1 MSQNINFK
9 LFLYLISLLCFSYF
23 FLYLKYPVP
32 NDSTISEWLINYE
45 GGFTKRGII
54 GQIAIFLSRTFDQN
68 LRWIIYILQIISCS
82 IYFILLFNFLKDIKH
97 NRLTLLAIFAP
108 IFILYPIA
116 EIEVLA
122 RKEIIVFSLY
132 ITYLFFPKIKY
143 FKKISFI
150 LFLIL
155 AVLVWE
161 PVIFYLPLIF
171 LIELIE
177 NKISKI
183 NFDFFKIIFLF
194 IPGII
199 VAFYI
204 AFNPITSENHDLMSN
219 ILKNEFG
226 ETCYMSCALL
236 KSKSTILDQLNP
248 IDAYTFERVFRYI
261 MIFLIGFGPIF
272 ILFKNSIL
280 INKNIIFLKNFSSL
294 FYPAII
300 SLLPVIIIFAI
311 GYDWGRWVN
320 ISYVFTAIFFFYL
333 FKNQY
338 IYLNQNIKNNFLNK
352 MSKKIFVFIFIIFC
366 FGWNPKT
373 ALTGDIASFPG
384 YRIPYKTLSFFIR
397 GHL

>member
-9 LFLYLISLLCFSYF
+9 LFLYLISLLFFSYF

-82 IYFILLFNFLKDIKH
+82 IYFILLFNFLKDITH

-132 ITYLFFPKIKY
+132 IAYLFIPKIKY

-161 PVIFYLPLIF
+161 PVIFYLPLVF

-352 MSKKIFVFIFIIFC
+352 MSKKIFVFLFIIFC

>member
-1 MSQNINFK
+1 MNQNINFK
-9 LFLYLISLLCFSYF
+9 LFLYLTILLFFSYF

-54 GQIAIFLSRTFDQN
+54 GQFALFLSRAFDED
-68 LRWIIYILQIISCS
+68 LRWIIYLLQIISCS
-82 IYFILLFNFLKDIKH
+82 IYFILLFSFLKDIKY
-97 NRLTLLAIFAP
+97 NRLTLLAVFAP

-132 ITYLFFPKIKY
+132 ISYLLVPQIKY
-143 FKKISFI
+143 LKKILFV

-155 AVLVWE
+155 SVLVWE

-171 LIELIE
+171 ILELII

-183 NFDFFKIIFLF
+183 DFSFLKVLSLF
-194 IPGII
+194 IPG
-199 VAFYI
+199 VVLAFFI

-219 ILKNEFG
+219 TLKNEFG
-226 ETCYMSCALL
+226 EICYMSCALL
-236 KSKSTILDQLNP
+236 KSKSTLLDQLNP
-248 IDAYTFERVFRYI
+248 IDAYTFERVFRYL
-261 MIFLIGFGPIF
+261 MIFIIGFGPIF
-272 ILFKNSIL
+272 ILFKHSIL
-280 INKNIIFLKNFSSL
+280 INKNIIFLRNFSNL

-300 SLLPVIIIFAI
+300 SLLPLIVIFAI

-333 FKNQY
+333 YKHKY
-338 IYLNQNIKNNFLNK
+338 IVLDEHIKNNFLNK
-352 MSKKIFVFIFIIFC
+352 FSKKIFVLIFIIFC

-373 ALTGDIASFPG
+373 TLTGDIASFPG